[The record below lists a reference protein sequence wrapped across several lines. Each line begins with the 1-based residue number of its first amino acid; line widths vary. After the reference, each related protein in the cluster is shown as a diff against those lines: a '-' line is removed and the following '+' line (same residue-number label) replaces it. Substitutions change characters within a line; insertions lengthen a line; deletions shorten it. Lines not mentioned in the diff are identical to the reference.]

1 MVGFGGLFSG
11 GLSAKAVSLVGC
23 AVFTAFAVS
32 AVRAAAMQLS
42 EVSEARFGDAHAS
55 VLGLLVT
62 LLGYGVTASILL
74 VLLEVPVERL
84 LVSGAV
90 TGVILGIAAQQS
102 LANVVAGLVL
112 LLNRP
117 FRLGDHIVVHSGS
130 LGGPLS
136 GQVLGIGL
144 TYVRLAT
151 EEGVLCVPNSGVLAA
166 AVAPREAGV
175 AQEPPG

>member
-23 AVFTAFAVS
+23 AVFTALAVS
-32 AVRAAAMQLS
+32 AVRAAATQLS

-130 LGGPLS
+130 LGGPLC

-151 EEGVLCVPNSGVLAA
+151 EEGVLSVPNSGVLAA
-166 AVAPREAGV
+166 AVAPRDAGL
-175 AQEPPG
+175 AQESPG